1 MFAAYLSFVCVEFS
15 AADGRGSRGGLRDTR
30 APYYLPSHFTI
41 KSNKCVLVFSSTNW
55 EKAERRRSTQ
65 RYMKKKHYKNK
76 QQFIYIFCFKERQ
89 RKQQNKHT
97 TNTHIDTLPS
107 RPSPTLLTLQ
117 NTSYDGHDRS
127 VFAKRFM
134 FHSCSVF
141 GHEKA
146 ISLNSFTVNIKCV
159 FMIWSFL
166 LLLKNRF
173 FSR

>member
-15 AADGRGSRGGLRDTR
+15 ATLELHIIFQATLQLNRTNVFWFSRQLTD
-30 APYYLPSHFTI
+30 I
-41 KSNKCVLVFSSTNW
+41 W
-55 EKAERRRSTQ
+55 
-65 RYMKKKHYKNK
+65 KKKHYKNK

-97 TNTHIDTLPS
+97 TNTHIDTFPS

-134 FHSCSVF
+134 FRSCSVF
-141 GHEKA
+141 GHEKG

-159 FMIWSFL
+159 LMIWSFL
-166 LLLKNRF
+166 LL
-173 FSR
+173 